1 MKILRISILVL
12 LALALPILD
21 LVTFRHTCD
30 FKGHMGPEFYG
41 LPFIYRT
48 EIPWVNSFS
57 GEFYILG
64 YFGNVFFH
72 CLCLVL
78 LRWILNIFKLSG
90 IIKKTWNVIWI
101 GTSVMLITY
110 ATMFFFITEW
120 RFEWTKSEIMNY
132 ADQSSS
138 CTKTFEFGST
148 GK

>member
-30 FKGHMGPEFYG
+30 FKGDMGPEFYG

-72 CLCLVL
+72 CLCLFL
-78 LRWILNIFKLSG
+78 LRWILNIFKLTG

-101 GTSVMLITY
+101 GTSVMLIIY
-110 ATMFFFITEW
+110 ATMFFSIMEW

-132 ADQSSS
+132 ANQSSS
-138 CTKTFEFGST
+138 CTKTLEFGST